1 MTSQPCNRMG
11 EAWQRDGPQS
21 HVSAPIQSV
30 ASERPPKRQ
39 KNSYFEVMNSMITP
53 CRASFQGYLPFG
65 MKEWRDVFCMENVGE
80 HIGAGFYWYIWN
92 RKVYF
97 DRQLLTFLNGRGST
111 YYSLRYEKGKRG
123 QNRCFCA
130 PCMTTVTIALHI
142 MVVPANLRLVQFMDG
157 IGNGLVHPNG
167 DFPPFNFEM
176 SKLH

>member
-1 MTSQPCNRMG
+1 MEGRVLH
-11 EAWQRDGPQS
+11 E
-21 HVSAPIQSV
+21 
-30 ASERPPKRQ
+30 K
-39 KNSYFEVMNSMITP
+39 
-53 CRASFQGYLPFG
+53 CR
-65 MKEWRDVFCMENVGE
+65 E
-80 HIGAGFYWYIWN
+80 HISAGFYWYIWN

-142 MVVPANLRLVQFMDG
+142 MVVPANLRLVQFTDG